1 MNIGEETEGDTAHQP
16 KTGFLL
22 RNFLRLVGS
31 AATVT
36 GRTLPAKL
44 GLFVLCAYL
53 FLWVPDLD
61 LALLPLLHH
70 RSIITH
76 SLLPGLLLLAF
87 GKKLGAAPLAGGFVG
102 LSVHLTCDMLSPMT
116 GFAQIWLPAPI
127 KEPIGPLSY
136 LWLAVNAVI
145 GFATASL
152 VARLAFP
159 KRFALPLV
167 AIGSAVTG
175 MTYGALNEGSVISV
189 IVVLI
194 AILVSLWPETY
205 FRRRAKLI
213 AEMPP
218 N

>member
-1 MNIGEETEGDTAHQP
+1 MIDETKKRNQP
-16 KTGFLL
+16 NPGFVL
-22 RNFLRLVGS
+22 RKFLRLVGS
-31 AATVT
+31 AANAT

-61 LALLPLLHH
+61 FALLPLLHH

-87 GKKLGAAPLAGGFVG
+87 GRKLGAAPLAGGLVG

-127 KEPIGPLSY
+127 KAPIGPLSY
-136 LWLAVNAVI
+136 LWLAANAVV

-152 VARLAFP
+152 VARIAFP

-167 AIGSAVTG
+167 ATGWVVTG
-175 MTYGALNEGSVISV
+175 VTYGALNEGSAASV
-189 IVVLI
+189 MVVLV
-194 AILVSLWPETY
+194 AVLVSLWPEAY

-213 AEMPP
+213 AEMPTY
-218 N
+218 